1 MKTTFPLN
9 RAVRKL
15 CSPSSTLECVACYY
29 YTNTAYKWMRILQWV
44 IQLLKDYQF
53 LSFPLPFE
61 KYQINVGCLRPTT
74 HKVITY
80 SLFTYFLQTYR
91 PD

>member
-61 KYQINVGCLRPTT
+61 KYQINVGQ
-74 HKVITY
+74 Y
-80 SLFTYFLQTYR
+80 SQPILKS
-91 PD
+91 